1 MTDFHV
7 LDCHHHVADVSGPSG
22 LAGPSVPSEAS
33 GRSGASGADSGDDRG
48 IADDRNTRLATMD
61 RNGVGQAV
69 VIPGHSYLRPNG
81 LTDTRRVND
90 AIAAYRDAVPDR
102 FPAAIGVTEPLYG
115 PAGLAEIDRCADELG
130 LRGISIHARFHG
142 VAVGSPLVRAII
154 ERCGERGLVPF
165 VHAIGESANEALWQ
179 VQELG
184 RDFPDLTMVVL
195 DAFSSFEQCQQ
206 ALSVGELAPNLVFDT
221 SLAYTFDLVEPF
233 VRRHGASR
241 LVFGTD
247 LYSPPL
253 GYRRT
258 HVLGQIL
265 DSELPDDDK
274 RQILA
279 DNTRRILGLANGGA
293 TS

>member
-1 MTDFHV
+1 MSDFDV
-7 LDCHHHVADVSGPSG
+7 LDCHHHVADVFGPSG
-22 LAGPSVPSEAS
+22 AGP
-33 GRSGASGADSGDDRG
+33 DGDGGLVGDRE
-48 IADDRNTRLATMD
+48 TRLATMD
-61 RNGVGQAV
+61 RNGIGQAV

-81 LTDTRRVND
+81 LADTRRVND
-90 AIAAYRDAVPDR
+90 TVAAYRDAAPDR
-102 FPAAIGVTEPLYG
+102 FPAAVGVTEPLYG
-115 PAGLAEIDRCADELG
+115 HAGLGEIDRCADELG

-142 VAVGSPLVRAII
+142 VSVGSPLVRAIV

-165 VHAIGESANEALWQ
+165 VHAIGEAANEALWQ

-184 RDFPDLTMVVL
+184 RDFSDLTLVVL

-247 LYSPPL
+247 LYSAPL

-265 DSELPDDDK
+265 DSDLPDDDK

-279 DNTRRILGLANGGA
+279 ANTRRILNLPNGEA
-293 TS
+293 AA